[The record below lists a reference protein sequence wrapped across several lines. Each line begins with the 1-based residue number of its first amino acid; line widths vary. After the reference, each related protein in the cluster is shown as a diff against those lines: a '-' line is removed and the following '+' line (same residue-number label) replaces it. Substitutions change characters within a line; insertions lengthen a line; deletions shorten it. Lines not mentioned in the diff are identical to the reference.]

1 MFLKTQGIRKMF
13 TMPVDVLND
22 NRLSIGAKGL
32 YTQLLYS
39 NDDICSLEDL
49 AKLTSTSEEE
59 LKTYF
64 TELTTVGYVEITNK
78 QAKLKN
84 TAPKSVD
91 DVEEKVKEAAEY
103 AETVQAP
110 KLNIFDKIKLIIDSY
125 NESDDVKITPA
136 VKNLLLVYFEQ
147 RLNRVG
153 RFAEAGELH
162 ANQVR
167 AMIGELIS
175 FHLSEEQELECIQLA
190 IDKQWF
196 KFVKPSVTPSAT
208 TSKLKSTFDKSQLQS
223 GNYTLDDIAEIKKR
237 AEALEASGEQGVF

>member
-1 MFLKTQGIRKMF
+1 MLLKTQGIRKMF

-32 YTQLLYS
+32 YTQILYS

-49 AKLTSTSEEE
+49 TKLSTTPIEE

-64 TELTTVGYVEITNK
+64 EELTTVGYIEMNNK

-84 TAPKSVD
+84 TAPKTVEN
-91 DVEEKVKEAAEY
+91 VEEKVKEAKEY
-103 AETVQAP
+103 AETTQAP
-110 KLNIFDKIKLIIDSY
+110 KLSIYDKIKMIIESY
-125 NESDDVKITPA
+125 TDLSTSVQ
-136 VKNLLLVYFEQ
+136 NLLLVYFTK
-147 RLNRVG
+147 RLNKEG
-153 RFAEAGELH
+153 RFATSDDLH

-167 AMIGELIS
+167 AMIGELVS
-175 FHLSEEQELECIQLA
+175 FHLSEEDELKCIQQS

-196 KFVKPSVTPSAT
+196 KFVPNIPVTTDNKAPR
-208 TSKLKSTFDKSQLQS
+208 FDKSKLVS
-223 GNYTLDDIAEIKKR
+223 GSYTLDDIAEIKKK